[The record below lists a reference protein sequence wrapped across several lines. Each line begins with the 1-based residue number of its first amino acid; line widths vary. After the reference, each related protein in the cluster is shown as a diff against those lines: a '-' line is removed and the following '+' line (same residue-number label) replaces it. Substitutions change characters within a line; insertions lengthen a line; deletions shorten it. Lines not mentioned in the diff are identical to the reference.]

1 MPHPLVGIA
10 ALVALYAFCL
20 LLSYFFT
27 FIYDKRESKDKKE
40 DDEERVFRI
49 ESPRKRRRKRLKKPT
64 VIIRGRIIDDQTENG
79 SEF

>member
-27 FIYDKRESKDKKE
+27 FIYDKRDKTDTNEKE
-40 DDEERVFRI
+40 DERIFRI
-49 ESPRKRRRKRLKKPT
+49 ESPRRRRRKRAKKPAVT
-64 VIIRGRIIDDQTENG
+64 IRGRIVGEEETEK
-79 SEF
+79 